1 MSCSRPIDAAVLS
14 DYWFELLTDS
24 EAGGVEEH
32 LLTCDECGARL
43 REVIA
48 IAEGVRK
55 LAREGSLLMVVTD
68 AFLQRA
74 AEQGMRI
81 RQYAPPAGGRV
92 DCTVTA
98 EDDLLIGRLAANL
111 SAAKQIDLCIC
122 NAEGQEKIRLRDIP
136 VHQGRR
142 QRGFPATHRIRE
154 GSAIG
159 DDDCPTRCRRRIQ
172 GRAVARRIHIQSY
185 PYDAGSSSL
194 VACHS
199 GGRAIPNSVPSLLKS
214 SEKAVTNASKAGC
227 LRERRN
233 VAAAESATT
242 VIY

>member
-24 EAGGVEEH
+24 EEGGVEEH
-32 LLTCDECGARL
+32 LLTCDECGREL

-68 AFLQRA
+68 AFVQRA

-92 DCTVTA
+92 NCTATA

-136 VHQGRR
+136 VHQG
-142 QRGFPATHRIRE
+142 
-154 GSAIG
+154 
-159 DDDCPTRCRRRIQ
+159 
-172 GRAVARRIHIQSY
+172 
-185 PYDAGSSSL
+185 AGS
-194 VACHS
+194 VVFQQPIGYAK
-199 GGRAIPNSVPSLLKS
+199 AAPSEVMIARLIAVDESKGEQLLG
-214 SEKAVTNASKAGC
+214 EYTFNHIRTMPGP
-227 LRERRN
+227 
-233 VAAAESATT
+233 AAW
-242 VIY
+242 